1 MSLTI
6 RPAEPSGVPPGR
18 FSARR
23 PSAQRAIAVAY
34 VAALFMTAIDMQIVN
49 VALPTLSR
57 RFDAPLSDVQWTVI
71 AYLLTLAVV
80 IPASGWIG
88 DRIGTKRTFLFALAL
103 FTAASALCGAADS
116 LPELIAARALQ
127 GIGGGMLTPTGT
139 AMLYRAYGPGQRARV
154 ARTLIL
160 PILVGP
166 GAAPILG
173 GVLTQT
179 LSWRWVFLINVPV
192 GVVMLAFARLYL
204 PEHREA
210 RSGRLDARGM
220 LLSGAGLSALMYA
233 ISEGS
238 VVGWAAPQILVTGI
252 GGIALLGAFV
262 RTALRAPEPILRLR
276 LLREPLLRAT
286 NTVFV
291 LTTGVFLASLY
302 LTPIFL
308 QQVLRQTPI
317 GSGTTTFV
325 EVIGV
330 GVGSQTLGR
339 LYPRLGP
346 RALAAI
352 GAVMLTAYM
361 ALFLLISPGVN
372 MWLIRALMFFGG
384 VGNAGVFMS
393 IQTAMFTHI
402 SSEDTGHASAIYNTI
417 RQSSIALDIAVLT
430 TVVAGAGGGSLVAF
444 HDAYLAG
451 AALCAA
457 GCVLAWTLISTDA
470 ARSTMRRRQPARDS
484 AAAQPSDHDRIIGAG
499 PAVRSHPV
507 TRPGCLPGPNGRN
520 TEAQP

>member
-1 MSLTI
+1 MSLSTC
-6 RPAEPSGVPPGR
+6 PGEPSGERLGLSPGR
-18 FSARR
+18 G

-34 VAALFMTAIDMQIVN
+34 VTAIFMTAVDMQIVN

-57 RFDAPLSDVQWTVI
+57 KFDAPLSDVQWTVI
-71 AYLLTLAVV
+71 AYLLTLSVV

-88 DRIGTKRTFLFALAL
+88 DRIGTKRTFLVALAL
-103 FTAASALCGAADS
+103 FTAASALCGAAEN

-139 AMLYRAYGPGQRARV
+139 AMLYRAYGPDQRARV
-154 ARTLIL
+154 SRTLIL
-160 PILVGP
+160 PILLGP

-192 GVVMLAFARLYL
+192 GIVMLAFAYLYL

-210 RSGRLDARGM
+210 PSGRLDVRGM
-220 LLSGAGLSALMYA
+220 LLSGVGLSALMYA

-238 VVGWAAPQILVTGI
+238 VIGWAAPQILITGT
-252 GGIALLGAFV
+252 GGIALLWAFV
-262 RTALRAPEPILRLR
+262 RGALGASEPILRLR

-308 QQVLRQTPI
+308 QQVLHQSPI

-346 RALAAI
+346 RALAEI
-352 GAVMLTAYM
+352 GAITLTAYM
-361 ALFLLISPGVN
+361 ALFLLVSPGAN
-372 MWLIRALMFFGG
+372 MWLVRALMFLGG
-384 VGNAGVFMS
+384 AGNAGVFLS
-393 IQTAMFTHI
+393 IQTSMFTHI
-402 SSEDTGHASAIYNTI
+402 STGDTGHASAIYNTI

-430 TVVAGAGGGSLVAF
+430 TVVAGAGGGTLAAF
-444 HDAYLAG
+444 HDAYLTG
-451 AALCAA
+451 AILCAV

-470 ARSTMRRRQPARDS
+470 ARSTMRRPSASQQRDH
-484 AAAQPSDHDRIIGAG
+484 AVTAEIGG
-499 PAVRSHPV
+499 D
-507 TRPGCLPGPNGRN
+507 
-520 TEAQP
+520 

>member
-1 MSLTI
+1 VTLS
-6 RPAEPSGVPPGR
+6 PSPVEPRRLSTPRSPGW
-18 FSARR
+18 R
-23 PSAQRAIAVAY
+23 PSPQRAVAVAY
-34 VAALFMTAIDMQIVN
+34 VTALFMTAIDMQIVN

-57 RFDAPLSDVQWTVI
+57 KFNAPLSDVQWTVI

-88 DRIGTKRTFLFALAL
+88 DRIGTKRTFVFALAL

-139 AMLYRAYGPGQRARV
+139 AMLYRAYGPDQRARV

-192 GVVMLAFARLYL
+192 GIVMLAFAWIYL
-204 PEHREA
+204 PEHRP
-210 RSGRLDARGM
+210 SPGGRLDVRGM
-220 LLSGAGLSALMYA
+220 LLSGLGLSALLYA

-238 VVGWAAPQILVTGI
+238 VVGWSAPQILVSGI
-252 GGIALLGAFV
+252 GGIALLWAFARGAM
-262 RTALRAPEPILRLR
+262 RSPDPILRVR

-286 NTVFV
+286 NIVFV
-291 LTTGVFLASLY
+291 LTTGVFLGSLY

-308 QQVLRQTPI
+308 QQVLHQSPI

-330 GVGSQTLGR
+330 GVAAQTLGR

-346 RALAAI
+346 RVLAGTGGIA
-352 GAVMLTAYM
+352 LTAYM
-361 ALFLLISPGVN
+361 ALFLLVAPGVN
-372 MWLIRALMFFGG
+372 MWLVRALMFFGG
-384 VGNAGVFMS
+384 VGNAGAFLS
-393 IQTAMFTHI
+393 IQTSMFTHI
-402 SSEDTGHASAIYNTI
+402 SNEDTGHASAIYNTV
-417 RQSSIALDIAVLT
+417 RQSSIALNIAVLT
-430 TVVAGAGGGSLVAF
+430 TVVAGAGNTLAAF
-444 HDAYLAG
+444 HDAYLTG
-451 AALCAA
+451 AVLAA
-457 GCVLAWTLISTDA
+457 VGSVLAWTLINTDA
-470 ARSTMRRRQPARDS
+470 ARSTMGRSRNPEQRERI
-484 AAAQPSDHDRIIGAG
+484 AAAEISGD
-499 PAVRSHPV
+499 
-507 TRPGCLPGPNGRN
+507 
-520 TEAQP
+520 